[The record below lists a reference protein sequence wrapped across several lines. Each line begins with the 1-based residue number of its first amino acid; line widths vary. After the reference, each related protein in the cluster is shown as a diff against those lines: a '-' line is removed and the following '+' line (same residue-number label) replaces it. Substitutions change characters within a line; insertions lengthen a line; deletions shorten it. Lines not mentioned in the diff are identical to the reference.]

1 MSFKQRKLSQRK
13 LLSLLKC
20 FAEDLSATQTA
31 RLVGVNRNTANYWY
45 LKFREVI
52 AVYQEEQF
60 AKSSGEFKLDES
72 YFGGIKKNTPA
83 DERRK
88 RGRGA
93 ENKVPVFGIKK
104 RDDGTVYTQIIKN
117 ASKATLMPIVKK
129 LIDQVDSI
137 VYTDGW
143 KGYDGLVFNGY
154 KHKRVNHS
162 KQYSNRVGTHI
173 NGIENF
179 WGYSK
184 QRLAKFHGLSRQ
196 TFYLHLKECEFRYNN
211 RSDILKILKRII
223 KKC

>member
-13 LLSLLKC
+13 LSSLLKC
-20 FAEDLSATQTA
+20 FAEDLPATQTA

-104 RDDGTVYTQIIKN
+104 RDDGTVYTLK
-117 ASKATLMPIVKK
+117 SLKMP
-129 LIDQVDSI
+129 L
-137 VYTDGW
+137 
-143 KGYDGLVFNGY
+143 
-154 KHKRVNHS
+154 
-162 KQYSNRVGTHI
+162 
-173 NGIENF
+173 
-179 WGYSK
+179 K
-184 QRLAKFHGLSRQ
+184 QR
-196 TFYLHLKECEFRYNN
+196 
-211 RSDILKILKRII
+211 
-223 KKC
+223 

>member
-1 MSFKQRKLSQRK
+1 MSFKQRKLSKRK
-13 LLSLLKC
+13 LSSILKC

-31 RLVGVNRNTANYWY
+31 RLVGVNRNTVNYWY
-45 LKFREVI
+45 MKFREVI
-52 AVYQEEQF
+52 TVYQEEQF
-60 AKSSGEFKLDES
+60 AKSSGEFELDES
-72 YFGGIKKNTPA
+72 YFGGIKKKTHA
-83 DERRK
+83 EERRK
-88 RGRGA
+88 RGRGT

-117 ASKATLMPIVKK
+117 ASKATLMPIVKE
-129 LIDQVDSI
+129 LIDQVDSV

-179 WGYSK
+179 WGFSK

-211 RSDILKILKRII
+211 
-223 KKC
+223 